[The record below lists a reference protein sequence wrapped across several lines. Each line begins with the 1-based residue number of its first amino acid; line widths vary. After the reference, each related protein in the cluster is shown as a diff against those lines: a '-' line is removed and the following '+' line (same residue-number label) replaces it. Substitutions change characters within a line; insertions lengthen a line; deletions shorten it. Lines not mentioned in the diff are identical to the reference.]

1 MLTQKGRIYTCS
13 LSSSP
18 STVLTLQTGWSP
30 YIRLELALVEIDPS
44 EPVLHALG
52 WMEPGGG
59 TAAGIINQRR
69 AAFEARLRD
78 MQTAEVIATF
88 ADRDM
93 QDVGP
98 LDVTRLTWYGPAKG
112 IMDRW
117 AHLFVQVANRKPG
130 EMVTDPV
137 PFTLRPF

>member
-1 MLTQKGRIYTCS
+1 
-13 LSSSP
+13 
-18 STVLTLQTGWSP
+18 
-30 YIRLELALVEIDPS
+30 
-44 EPVLHALG
+44 
-52 WMEPGGG
+52 
-59 TAAGIINQRR
+59 
-69 AAFEARLRD
+69 

-98 LDVTRLTWYGPAKG
+98 LDLTRLTWYGPAKD

-130 EMVTDPV
+130 EIGAGPGPLYAPSVLAPWVALQAHPV
-137 PFTLRPF
+137 NREG